1 MLAAR
6 LVLVAGMAVSLL
18 GQTISDEQIAA
29 HAQAAQDAERK
40 NDFATAVREF
50 RQVVKAMPE
59 SAEMQSNLGVALYFD
74 HQLPEA
80 ITVFRKAIALKPDL
94 LAPHLFSGLAWQR
107 LSNPDAA
114 VPQLEKAVSIN
125 PSDVIAHTWLG
136 YAYLDQSHIED
147 AVKQFQAVCRLDPNN
162 IDAWYALGQ
171 AYLQT
176 GNDATRML
184 LAAAPESGRVW
195 QLAGEQFAL
204 QGNKPRALNAYEEA
218 LKRRPDIAEL
228 RPMIAELGGS
238 TTGAPSAVFPSTAKT
253 REEDALYRQAHDA
266 EQQSR
271 AAFERVMAIA
281 PDSYRAHQVMAD
293 SLAVEQ
299 KREEAIREY
308 RTVLQLKP
316 DLPGTH
322 LALGKL
328 LAENGKL
335 PEALQEFEQ
344 EIQLQPRSAAAHVEA
359 GKILIVMGKDNE
371 AEKMLAVA
379 LSMDRPPADAYLQMG
394 KLNLGRNNYK
404 VAIAMLTRYVA
415 MTKDNPDAY
424 YLLSRAYRATGDKE
438 RMNQALDLFRKTSK
452 EARLHSL
459 PTGDS
464 AAGATPES
472 DHQ

>member
-1 MLAAR
+1 MLVAK
-6 LVLVAGMAVSLL
+6 LFLVAGMVAPLL
-18 GQTISDEQIAA
+18 GQTASEDQIAA

-50 RQVVKAMPE
+50 QEVTKAMPE
-59 SAEMQSNLGVALYFD
+59 SAEMQSNLGVALYFN

-80 ITVFRKAIALKPDL
+80 IAVFRKAMTLNPSL

-114 VPQLEKAVSIN
+114 APQLEKAVSIN

-136 YAYLDQSHIED
+136 YAYLSQSRYED
-147 AVKQFQAVCRLDPNN
+147 AVKQFQTVCKLDPNN

-171 AYLQT
+171 AYLQI
-176 GNDATRML
+176 GKQATRRL
-184 LAAAPESGRVW
+184 LAVGPDNGRVW

-228 RPMIAELGGS
+228 RPLIAGLGG
-238 TTGAPSAVFPSTAKT
+238 TAVGGPSAFPATAAS
-253 REEDALYRQAHDA
+253 RQQDRLYRQAHDA

-271 AAFERVMAIA
+271 AAFERVVAIA

-293 SLAVEQ
+293 SFAAAQ
-299 KREEAIREY
+299 KREDAIREY

-316 DLPGTH
+316 DLPGIH
-322 LALGKL
+322 LDLGKL

-335 PEALQEFEQ
+335 PEALDEFEQ

-359 GKILIVMGKDNE
+359 GKILMVLGKDSD
-371 AEKMLAVA
+371 AEKMLAAA
-379 LSMDRPPADAYLQMG
+379 LAMDRPPADAYLQMG
-394 KLNLGRNNYK
+394 KLDLGRNNYAA
-404 VAIAMLTRYVA
+404 AIAMLTRYVST
-415 MTKDNPDAY
+415 TKDNPDAY

-438 RMNQALDLFRKTSK
+438 RMNEMLDLFRKTSK
-452 EARLHSL
+452 EVRAHSL
-459 PTGDS
+459 PTGDT
-464 AAGATPES
+464 AAATKPEGGS
-472 DHQ
+472 H